1 MYFED
6 YEVGMVFDKEIE
18 PIKFSE
24 EELIYFGKKYDPR
37 DIHTDKDKAKAS
49 RFGQII
55 SPGSYSNMAFWGQ
68 WVKTGIDKDGIIA
81 GLGVE
86 YAKWLKPVFPGI
98 LYDIKVE
105 IVDKKI
111 RKEGKDGSVSF
122 LMTVFDQEGEKVSEY
137 CASGLVAF
145 RNNK

>member
-55 SPGSYSNMAFWGQ
+55 SPGSYSNIAFWGQ
-68 WVKTGIDKDGIIA
+68 WVKTGIDKDGLIA

-86 YAKWLKPVFPGI
+86 YAKWLKPVFPVI

-105 IVDKKI
+105 IVYKKI
-111 RKEGKDGSVSF
+111 RK
-122 LMTVFDQEGEKVSEY
+122 
-137 CASGLVAF
+137 
-145 RNNK
+145 